1 MMKSLIASFSL
12 FVLSPSLATAGF
24 TTNVCFTIND
34 SPVVGA
40 LVKCWDDDLTTD
52 DRVGPSGGARTDSN
66 GCVSLYDSQ
75 SWLESPDVFCRID
88 PNGDCFAEATT
99 STKSDHNK
107 RRDANF
113 GTVALQYDEDYCGDF
128 GGGNGCGTSQIPSF
142 LRDTLTETSGFKNQC
157 NAHDICY
164 GDCSKKR
171 SDCDDDFYDDML
183 STCAGQVNC
192 ELLAYFYFTAVD
204 TLGYE
209 ACDNS
214 RRNDCDQAG
223 LDRCNQYIS
232 PFQTPTTASPSS
244 SPTQLPITTEE
255 PTAEVPV
262 GMSCVDAAKN
272 VVVFQKKKKGRIKKK
287 NCANFLRGKRKK
299 KIKKRC
305 KNKFNQVK
313 VQDVCPLSCGQKA
326 GVGKC
331 SSLFEK
337 N

>member
-24 TTNVCFTIND
+24 TTNVCFTINA

-40 LVKCWDDDLTTD
+40 LVKCWDDDYGWD

-75 SWLESPDVFCRID
+75 SWWENPDVFCRID

-223 LDRCNQYIS
+223 LDRCNQYVS

-244 SPTQLPITTEE
+244 SPTQLPITTDDDESCDLVDDE
-255 PTAEVPV
+255 MFRKKNKSCRNWV
-262 GMSCVDAAKN
+262 GNKKGKKMKKKCKKKH
-272 VVVFQKKKKGRIKKK
+272 KKKKVFVWCPVTCGEKAGLGKCAFMKKK
-287 NCANFLRGKRKK
+287 NNNKNKK
-299 KIKKRC
+299 K
-305 KNKFNQVK
+305 KN
-313 VQDVCPLSCGQKA
+313 
-326 GVGKC
+326 
-331 SSLFEK
+331 
-337 N
+337 

>member
-40 LVKCWDDDLTTD
+40 LVKCWDDDYGSD

-99 STKSDHNK
+99 STKSNHNK

-128 GGGNGCGTSQIPSF
+128 GLDTNGCGTSRIPSF
-142 LRDTLTETSGFKNQC
+142 LRDTLTETLGFENQC

-164 GDCSKKR
+164 ADCSKKG

-192 ELLAYFYFTAVD
+192 ELLAYFFFTALD
-204 TLGYE
+204 TFGYE

-223 LDRCNQYIS
+223 LDRCNDES
-232 PFQTPTTASPSS
+232 CDLVDDEMFRKKNKSCRKW
-244 SPTQLPITTEE
+244 
-255 PTAEVPV
+255 V
-262 GMSCVDAAKN
+262 GNKKGKKMKKKCKKKH
-272 VVVFQKKKKGRIKKK
+272 KKKKVFVWCPVTCGEKAGLGKCAFIKKK
-287 NCANFLRGKRKK
+287 KKNKNKNNNKNKK
-299 KIKKRC
+299 K
-305 KNKFNQVK
+305 KN
-313 VQDVCPLSCGQKA
+313 
-326 GVGKC
+326 
-331 SSLFEK
+331 
-337 N
+337 